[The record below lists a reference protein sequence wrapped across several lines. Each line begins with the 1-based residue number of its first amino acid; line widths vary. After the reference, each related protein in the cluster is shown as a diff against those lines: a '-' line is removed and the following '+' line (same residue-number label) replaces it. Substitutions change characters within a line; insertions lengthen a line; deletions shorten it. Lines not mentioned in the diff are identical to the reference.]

1 MIKRI
6 VCLQICAILLL
17 FLTGCYTDWMPQ
29 KGDWFCEELQ
39 IQISFDDGESYLV
52 YDGEK
57 MPCDCINDRGSKSFF
72 VISQA
77 FGIDDLPV
85 GAELF
90 SAEYVELTDT
100 DFLVKEETTGTEYL
114 FVKVNDTFR

>member
-39 IQISFDDGESYLV
+39 IQMDQVANQTERAAIAMYAMQHG
-52 YDGEK
+52 G
-57 MPCDCINDRGSKSFF
+57 
-72 VISQA
+72 QA
-77 FGIDDLPV
+77 GF
-85 GAELF
+85 A
-90 SAEYVELTDT
+90 YN
-100 DFLVKEETTGTEYL
+100 ETTHVVTVDKSKAEADL
-114 FVKVNDTFR
+114 KNIQESEACAI